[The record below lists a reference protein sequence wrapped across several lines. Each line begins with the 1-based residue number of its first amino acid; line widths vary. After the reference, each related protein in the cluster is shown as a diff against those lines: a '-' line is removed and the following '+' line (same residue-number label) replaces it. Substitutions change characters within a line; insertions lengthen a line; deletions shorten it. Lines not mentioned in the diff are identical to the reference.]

1 MRTLVAVAHTGSVV
15 KTAET
20 RGTTQSAVSRVIAVL
35 EKIID
40 VPLIERASHG
50 RRGVKT
56 TLLGNIGAQRAR
68 TILLEI
74 KDAERT
80 VEELR
85 SFLKRFEAEKNE

>member
-1 MRTLVAVAHTGSVV
+1 MAVADTGSVL

-20 RGTTQSAVSRVIAVL
+20 RRTTQSAVSQVIAVP

-40 VPLIERASHG
+40 VPLFERASHG
-50 RRGVKT
+50 RRGVSP
-56 TLLGNIGAQRAR
+56 TLLGNIVAQRAR
-68 TILLEI
+68 TILLEME
-74 KDAERT
+74 DAERT